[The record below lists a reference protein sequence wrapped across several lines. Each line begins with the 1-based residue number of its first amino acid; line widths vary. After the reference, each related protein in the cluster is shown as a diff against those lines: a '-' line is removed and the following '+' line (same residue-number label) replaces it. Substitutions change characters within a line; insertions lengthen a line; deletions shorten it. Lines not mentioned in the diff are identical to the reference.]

1 MRPIDADELLKHAWF
16 CDIDHWS
23 GKVVDE
29 DIINNAPTLDVAPVV
44 HGRWL
49 ETENGDACSVCGCG
63 LVAHFANADIHIQL
77 SHCNYCLNCG
87 AKMDLEDQDD

>member
-1 MRPIDADELLKHAWF
+1 MRPIDADALPIKFDGHTVSVWK
-16 CDIDHWS
+16 IDL
-23 GKVVDE
+23 E
-29 DIINNAPTLDVAPVV
+29 NAPTLDVAPVI

-49 ETENGDACSVCGCG
+49 ETDHGDACSVCGHG

-87 AKMDLEDQDD
+87 AKMDLEEQDET